1 MIARDTLAQ
10 MQRLEESGTEL
21 TDPRMIAL
29 GNEFV
34 RSLSID
40 LASLLTF
47 YQDFFESWARETRDE
62 DVNLSM
68 RLLIDRLPTSEFER
82 AYDQEKIDFLRLLF
96 DAGTFVNDENYF
108 DLHWGR
114 FLFREDSFRLMV
126 Q

>member
-29 GNEFV
+29 GNKFV

-40 LASLLTF
+40 LVSLLTF
-47 YQDFFESWARETRDE
+47 YQDFFESWARAPRDE

-68 RLLIDRLPTSEFER
+68 RSLIDRLPTSEFER
-82 AYDQEKIDFLRLLF
+82 ASDQQKIDFLLLLF
-96 DAGTFVNDENYF
+96 DAGTFDNERYF

>member
-47 YQDFFESWARETRDE
+47 KRQFFESWARAPRDE
-62 DVNLSM
+62 LEYDFTLNG
-68 RLLIDRLPTSEFER
+68 LINRLPTSEFER
-82 AYDQEKIDFLRLLF
+82 ASDQEKIDFLLLLF
-96 DAGTFVNDENYF
+96 DTSELVNDNDYY
-108 DLHWGR
+108 DHHG